1 MKFPRL
7 YNCSDKHKRSI
18 ISNKSIDTASR
29 NPLANLGKNAQTA
42 KRKSK
47 KVCSFMH
54 IVLKLRKNHR
64 CGKGLWPYMRLKKAI
79 GQIVRHQL
87 PILLSAV

>member
-1 MKFPRL
+1 
-7 YNCSDKHKRSI
+7 
-18 ISNKSIDTASR
+18 
-29 NPLANLGKNAQTA
+29 
-42 KRKSK
+42 
-47 KVCSFMH
+47 MH